1 MLSISGLKV
10 VALVGKTSSGNSY
23 YYFEH
28 KAKSRIDMKILM
40 LNDMLGGYAGY
51 ALYFSSLEVMVELE
65 SPFIRKNEKI
75 YAISLGLSIE
85 EYNKFIDSAITC
97 GLFDITENGDVFS
110 PAFMKWFNKKASAKL
125 SGQKGGKKSAEMRAA
140 NE

>member
-1 MLSISGLKV
+1 MLSISGLKMG
-10 VALVGKTSSGNSY
+10 ALVGKTSSGNSY

-65 SPFIRKNEKI
+65 SPFIRKNEKV

-125 SGQKGGKKSAEMRAA
+125 SGQKGGKKSAELRAA
-140 NE
+140 NK